1 MAATLTEGSTSAAAG
16 GRLWTIDA
24 LRGVAALGVMMFHAS
39 DPPGMVRSR
48 SIEQAVDFV
57 LNNGRY
63 GVWLFFVIS
72 GFCIHLRWASRAARG
87 DDSTPDFISFWKRR
101 FRRLY
106 PAYLAAL
113 VIFVALRLA
122 ADTALTPR
130 FVRDVILH
138 VLLVQNNV
146 PGGSYAINEV
156 FWTLAIEEQLYLLYF
171 VFLAVRRRYG
181 WATMLTVAIVARIGW
196 FAFAFA
202 VHRAFGWDIVVTQM
216 ALVQWIVWILG
227 ALSVEAWFGVVTLP
241 RVFSSRWLGAAGLAV
256 ASTASYAYLYLLPD
270 GAARDTLWLIG
281 DVLWGLAFFIVINAT
296 VLIERERPG
305 VAGRWLA
312 GVGLYSYSL
321 YLTHEIITFHGW
333 RALVRVVGVP
343 PMSSLVLIPVLA
355 AASLVLARMFFVVF
369 ERPFLSP
376 SRTRQAS
383 RA

>member
-1 MAATLTEGSTSAAAG
+1 ML
-16 GRLWTIDA
+16 
-24 LRGVAALGVMMFHAS
+24 FHAS

-48 SIEQAVDFV
+48 PIEQVVDFA

-72 GFCIHLRWASRAARG
+72 CFCIHLRWASRAAQG
-87 DDSTPDFISFWKRR
+87 DDSTPDFIGFWKRR

-113 VIFVALRLA
+113 ALYVVLRLA
-122 ADTALTPR
+122 ADAALTPR

-138 VLLVQNNV
+138 LLLIQNNV

-181 WATMLTVAIVARIGW
+181 WATMLSIAMVARIGW
-196 FAFAFA
+196 FAFAFG
-202 VHRAFGWDIVVTQM
+202 VHRAFGWDVVVTQM

-227 ALSVEAWFGVVTLP
+227 ALSVEAWFGLVTLP
-241 RVFSSRWLGAAGLAV
+241 AILSSRWMGAAGMAV
-256 ASTASYAYLYLLPD
+256 ASAASYAYLYLLPD
-270 GAARDTLWLIG
+270 GAARDALWLLG
-281 DVLWGLAFFIVINAT
+281 DVLWGLAFFVVLNAT

-333 RALVRVVGVP
+333 RALVRAVGVP
-343 PMSSLVLIPVLA
+343 PMSSLVLIPLLA
-355 AASLVLARMFFVVF
+355 AASLVLARMFFAVF